1 MEKIIERLRNNTRK
15 STFNHQSYQVTF
27 EVGSFHR
34 ALRIYSESINEH
46 TKDED
51 LLNNMVP
58 EFQRDNDKWGLER
71 KIKFVENILCGF
83 QSTIM
88 LATIDNELMDDCF
101 ILDGLQRL
109 TALQDW
115 FDGKFPVY
123 GDIWYKD
130 LSHLRRAPFM
140 DCRMSLVVHRF
151 SSMQECV
158 NFYIDINKGISHS
171 EEDIRRAMD
180 YLEKLGKTKN

>member
-1 MEKIIERLRNNTRK
+1 MEKVIERLRKNTK
-15 STFNHQSYQVTF
+15 ASAFNRQGYQVTF

-34 ALRIYSESINEH
+34 TLRFYSEALNED
-46 TKDED
+46 KADSE
-51 LLNNMVP
+51 LIPAMVP
-58 EFQRDNDKWGLER
+58 EFQRDNDKWSLDR
-71 KIKFVENILCGF
+71 KIKFVENILCGY
-83 QSTIM
+83 QSTIL
-88 LATIDNELMDDCF
+88 LATINNDLMDDCF

-130 LSHLRRAPFM
+130 LSHLRRAPFV

-151 SSMQECV
+151 YSMEDCV
-158 NFYIDINKGISHS
+158 NFYIDINEGISHS
-171 EEDIRRAMD
+171 SEDIERARM
-180 YLEKLGKTKN
+180 YLKGLQVKS

>member
-1 MEKIIERLRNNTRK
+1 MMEKVIERLRNNTRK
-15 STFNHQSYQVTF
+15 SAFNRQGYQVSL
-27 EVGSFHR
+27 EVGNFHR
-34 ALRIYSESINEH
+34 MLRFYSERLNEN
-46 TKDED
+46 TDDAD
-51 LLNNMVP
+51 LIACMVP
-58 EFQRDNDKWGLER
+58 EFQRDNDKWDLER
-71 KIKFVENILCGF
+71 KVKFVENILCGF

-123 GDIWYKD
+123 EDIWFKD
-130 LSHLRRAPFM
+130 LAHLRRAPFV
-140 DCRMSLVVHRF
+140 DCRMALVVHRF
-151 SSMQECV
+151 DTMQECV

-171 EEDIRRAMD
+171 EEDIKRATD
-180 YLEKLGKTKN
+180 YLEKL

>member
-1 MEKIIERLRNNTRK
+1 MEKVIERLRNNTRK
-15 STFNHQSYQVTF
+15 SAFNRQGYQVTF

-34 ALRIYSESINEH
+34 ALRFYSESINEH
-46 TKDED
+46 TENGD
-51 LLNNMVP
+51 LISQMVP
-58 EFQRDNDKWGLER
+58 EFQRDNDKWSLER

-88 LATIDNELMDDCF
+88 LATINNDLMDDCF

-130 LSHLRRAPFM
+130 LSHLRRAPFV
-140 DCRMSLVVHRF
+140 DCRMSLVIHRF

-171 EEDIRRAMD
+171 EEDIKRATD
-180 YLEKLGKTKN
+180 YLEKLGKG